1 MSSHIRHDILSAL
14 VADIKSATNALA
26 GTEREIAEPR
36 LQKAVNTLDLYV
48 KGDFHT
54 LWLQAREESQKIS
67 VSPLPATPVT
77 ATVAP
82 LELKVQPKPSLRLPT
97 QEKPAGFYA
106 PQRVSTEALRVS
118 FAHSAGS
125 DVQSPV

>member
-1 MSSHIRHDILSAL
+1 MNHIRNDILSAL

-36 LQKAVNTLDLYV
+36 LQKVVNTLDLYV
-48 KGDFHT
+48 KGDFHS

-67 VSPLPATPVT
+67 VSPVPSNAAAT
-77 ATVAP
+77 
-82 LELKVQPKPSLRLPT
+82 LEPKIQPKPSLRLPT
-97 QEKPAGFYA
+97 QEKPVGFYP
-106 PQRVSTEALRVS
+106 PQRPSVEALRVS
-118 FAHSAGS
+118 FAPSAGS

>member
-1 MSSHIRHDILSAL
+1 MSHIRNDILSAL
-14 VADIKSATNALA
+14 VADIKSATSALA

-48 KGDFHT
+48 KGDFHA

-67 VSPLPATPVT
+67 VSPVPTV

-82 LELKVQPKPSLRLPT
+82 LELKIQPKPSLRLPT
-97 QEKPAGFYA
+97 QERPVGFYP
-106 PQRVSTEALRVS
+106 PQKPSVEALRVS
-118 FAHSAGS
+118 FAPSAGS

>member
-1 MSSHIRHDILSAL
+1 MSHIRNDILSAL
-14 VADIKSATNALA
+14 VADIKSATSALA

-48 KGDFHT
+48 KGDFHA

-67 VSPLPATPVT
+67 VSPVPST
-77 ATVAP
+77 AAAP
-82 LELKVQPKPSLRLPT
+82 LEPKIQAKPSLRLPT
-97 QEKPAGFYA
+97 QEKPVGFYP
-106 PQRVSTEALRVS
+106 PQRPSVEALRVS
-118 FAHSAGS
+118 FAPSNGS

>member
-1 MSSHIRHDILSAL
+1 MNHIRNEILSAL

-48 KGDFHT
+48 KGDFHA

-67 VSPLPATPVT
+67 VSPVPA
-77 ATVAP
+77 A
-82 LELKVQPKPSLRLPT
+82 LEPKVQPKPSLRLPT
-97 QEKPAGFYA
+97 QEKPVGFYP
-106 PQRVSTEALRVS
+106 PQRPSVEALRVS
-118 FAHSAGS
+118 FAPSGGASS